1 MNKLR
6 VLCLVLLILSGYSNN
21 PNQAGPPAY
30 DPYSNRGNQ
39 QQQQQQQQQN
49 GGQYQQGQQ
58 RPPNGQQNTQGY
70 QQEQEQQQQYS
81 QTWPISQTAP
91 PIKGVGSELEA
102 NSWSDPR
109 YFNPSSGTNDQYQ
122 TQPTVSIP
130 NNHNSNG
137 FQPDD
142 RDVYDP
148 SYSLPVDG
156 DNPEDGYGAGDEDE
170 LYRGLERIVAADG
183 FPRGEFISFTWPL
196 IRR

>member
-6 VLCLVLLILSGYSNN
+6 VLCLILLILSGYSNN

-58 RPPNGQQNTQGY
+58 RPPYGQQNTQGY
-70 QQEQEQQQQYS
+70 QQEQEQQQYS
-81 QTWPISQTAP
+81 PTWPTSQTAP

-130 NNHNSNG
+130 NSHNSNG
-137 FQPDD
+137 FQLDD
-142 RDVYDP
+142 HDVYDA

-156 DNPEDGYGAGDEDE
+156 DNAEDGYGAGDEDE
-170 LYRGLERIVAADG
+170 LYLGLERIVAADG
-183 FPRGEFISFTWPL
+183 FPRGEFISL
-196 IRR
+196 S